1 MNLKLLGQ
9 NLRTRI
15 STIVAIGAYL
25 NMVLATFDPSVIA
38 DNPTAIKVY
47 QWASMLFALCAWI
60 NSHYYNQDYSVEMDT
75 HTKLGR
81 QEKANRGFVPTTSE
95 EPLDASIEEE
105 SEVEDGE
112 E

>member
-9 NLRTRI
+9 NLRTKI

-60 NSHYYNQDYSVEMDT
+60 NSHYYNQDFTPIMDA

-81 QEKANRGFVPTTSE
+81 EEKALQDAEAPYVE
-95 EPLDASIEEE
+95 EPEDSFIEE
-105 SEVEDGE
+105 SEVIPDEV
-112 E
+112 

>member
-9 NLRTRI
+9 NLRTKI
-15 STIVAIGAYL
+15 STVVAIGAYL

-60 NSHYYNQDYSVEMDT
+60 NSHYYNQDFTPIMDA

-81 QEKANRGFVPTTSE
+81 EEKALQDFEAPYVE
-95 EPLDASIEEE
+95 EPEDSFVEE
-105 SEVEDGE
+105 SEVIPNEV
-112 E
+112 

>member
-9 NLRTRI
+9 NLRTKI

-60 NSHYYNQDYSVEMDT
+60 NSHYYNQDFTPIMDA

-81 QEKANRGFVPTTSE
+81 EEKTLQDVEVPYVE
-95 EPLDASIEEE
+95 EPEDSFIEE
-105 SEVEDGE
+105 SEVIPDEI
-112 E
+112 

>member
-25 NMVLATFDPSVIA
+25 NLVLAGFDPTVIS
-38 DNPTAIKVY
+38 DDPTIITIYKWVSAI
-47 QWASMLFALCAWI
+47 LALCAWI
-60 NSHYYNQDYSVEMDT
+60 NSHYYNQDYTPIMDA

-81 QEKANRGFVPTTSE
+81 EEKALQDVEVPYVE
-95 EPLDASIEEE
+95 EPEDSYIEE
-105 SEVEDGE
+105 SEVIPNEI
-112 E
+112 